1 VVKSFNEPEPGAGL
15 ISYLVNSMQIAGIY
29 REEGKT
35 MKPDIDPVCGMQ
47 VNEENAAAM
56 LEYLGRKYFFCSE
69 DCQRK
74 FEQRPEDYVVRR
86 GQANINDFDA

>member
-1 VVKSFNEPEPGAGL
+1 
-15 ISYLVNSMQIAGIY
+15 MQIASIFWGVINVV
-29 REEGKT
+29 E
-35 MKPDIDPVCGMQ
+35 PDIDPVCGMQ

-56 LEYLGRKYFFCSE
+56 SEYLGRKYFFCSE

-86 GQANINDFDA
+86 GQAQINDFDA